1 MDPASLTPPLRQADP
16 AEAERLMKVITE
28 CIDNIA
34 QQMAAQEI
42 PPSPRPA
49 GAEPLADTQKQ
60 RSATML
66 TYDASSGPDC
76 KTELDLVVPDGAI
89 APAEAAAII
98 ATSSPSKGESSSN
111 SASAEA
117 VAAVDEKNVNAAAVA
132 EWDAELEAGKEEPET
147 AVHLADEFKY
157 WYVFF
162 FVACS
167 ICTNLSNYF
176 YAGTGGRPRSAA
188 PMS

>member
-1 MDPASLTPPLRQADP
+1 MDPASLTPPLGQADP

-49 GAEPLADTQKQ
+49 SAERLANTQKQ

-76 KTELDLVVPDGAI
+76 KTELDLVVPEGAI

-98 ATSSPSKGESSSN
+98 AASSPNKGESSSN

-117 VAAVDEKNVNAAAVA
+117 VAAVDENVNATAVA

-157 WYVFF
+157 W
-162 FVACS
+162 
-167 ICTNLSNYF
+167 
-176 YAGTGGRPRSAA
+176 
-188 PMS
+188 